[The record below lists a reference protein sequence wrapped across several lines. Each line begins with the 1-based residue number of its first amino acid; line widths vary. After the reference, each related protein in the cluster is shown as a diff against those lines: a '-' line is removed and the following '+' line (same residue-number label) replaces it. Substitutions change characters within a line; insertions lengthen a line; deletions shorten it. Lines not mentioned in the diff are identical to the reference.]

1 MSAARIMVVED
12 EQIIALNIAT
22 KLEEMGYQVPAMLA
36 TGEDAVREAAELHPD
51 LVLMDI
57 HLAGQMDGVEAAAHI
72 REELHIP
79 VIYLSAFSDNAT
91 MERAKATEPFAYLLK
106 PFKDRE
112 LQNAIEIGL
121 YKHRIEAQLARANV
135 ELEQRVIERTAELV
149 RTNESLKNEVAEREQ
164 AEQMLRW
171 EYCLEEAETDV
182 RLKIAEMDRPEDFIE
197 VAQQIHRQ
205 LRQLG
210 VRHDQVSIQIVN
222 MSGSDLV
229 CIDPTADGATALLA
243 ELETPDWPR
252 NSDRAERYSWVVDV
266 WRSGGHLYQKNTPAD
281 SPLGAGLSALDVA
294 FSQGTLA
301 ITYQQPES
309 YGTREIGILKRFA
322 RVLSHGFQR
331 FWDIVE
337 RRRGEEALRQ
347 AKDEAETAQAEA
359 ETARS
364 EAEQARSAAE
374 AASRAKSQFLA
385 NMSHEI
391 RTPMNAIM
399 GMTDLVLRTQL
410 DADQRDNLEVVR
422 LSAQNLL
429 DLINDILDLSRIEA
443 RGLTLE
449 ETDFSLHQILRDTT
463 RTFTARAREKGLSLD
478 LAMDDALPDALR
490 GDPMRLRQ
498 ILVNLIGNA
507 LKFTSEGGIEVR
519 AFAQASK
526 SGFELHCS
534 VRDSGIGMSPEQQER
549 IFEAFA
555 QADTSTTRRYGGSGL
570 GLAISV
576 NLVKLMGGRIW
587 VDSAVGEGSTFHF
600 IVHLEQALQDPPLAA
615 PAPVEKDH
623 FASRH
628 ILLAEDN
635 PLNQKVAVG
644 LLREAGHEI
653 TVVNNGLEAVA
664 ALSAGT
670 FDIVLMDVQM
680 PEMDGLAATQL
691 IRQNEGETGG
701 HTPIIALTA
710 HAMKGDRERC
720 LAAGM
725 DDYIS
730 KPIDRKKILA
740 LIEELTDREATFAI
754 DGEALM
760 GRLGGEYALFAQLRD
775 LFRESSKR
783 LLAQMQRAVA
793 SGDFADLHT
802 AACEL
807 HDTIIHFGADSAVR
821 LTFALQEVTGG
832 EDSSGLTAMLSRL
845 ESELAQVDR
854 ALAEFEQMRE
864 GLIPNS
870 ARAMQWPRLEENT
883 LAELRRLEQGGY
895 FSLGDF
901 LRQFNIDGR
910 ARIDKMRQA
919 VVDGDTATLEREA
932 HTLKGGSR
940 ELGAR
945 YLSELCFE
953 LEKMSRAGEGMGE
966 AGAQQVRSIAEEFAA
981 VCNELVRRREG

>member
-1 MSAARIMVVED
+1 MSAVRIMVVED

-22 KLEEMGYQVPAMLA
+22 KLQEMGYEVPAMLA
-36 TGEDAVREAAELHPD
+36 TGEDAVREATELHPD

-57 HLAGQMDGVEAAAHI
+57 NLAGQMDGVEAAAHI
-72 REELHIP
+72 REELRIP

-112 LQNAIEIGL
+112 LQNSIEIGL
-121 YKHRIEAQLARANV
+121 YKHRIEAQLERANA

-222 MSGSDLV
+222 VSGSDLV

-266 WRSGGHLYQKNTPAD
+266 WRSGGHLYQKDTPAD

-309 YGTREIGILKRFA
+309 YGTHEIGILKRFA

-337 RRRGEEALRQ
+337 RQRGEKALRQ

-359 ETARS
+359 ETAR
-364 EAEQARSAAE
+364 AEAE

-399 GMTDLVLRTQL
+399 GMTDLVLRTHL

-449 ETDFSLHQILRDTT
+449 ETDFSLQQILCDTT
-463 RTFTARAREKGLSLD
+463 RTFAARAREKGLSLD

-507 LKFTSEGGIEVR
+507 LKFTSAGGIEVR
-519 AFAQASK
+519 AFAQADK

-534 VRDSGIGMSPEQQER
+534 VRDSGIGMSPEQQEH

-587 VDSAVGEGSTFHF
+587 VDSAAGEGSTFHF
-600 IVHLEQALQDPPLAA
+600 TVHLEHALQDPPLAA
-615 PAPVEKDH
+615 VAQAAQDQFVR
-623 FASRH
+623 RH

-664 ALSAGT
+664 ALAAGT

-680 PEMDGLAATQL
+680 PEMDGV
-691 IRQNEGETGG
+691 
-701 HTPIIALTA
+701 
-710 HAMKGDRERC
+710 RC
-720 LAAGM
+720 
-725 DDYIS
+725 D
-730 KPIDRKKILA
+730 
-740 LIEELTDREATFAI
+740 
-754 DGEALM
+754 
-760 GRLGGEYALFAQLRD
+760 
-775 LFRESSKR
+775 
-783 LLAQMQRAVA
+783 
-793 SGDFADLHT
+793 
-802 AACEL
+802 
-807 HDTIIHFGADSAVR
+807 
-821 LTFALQEVTGG
+821 
-832 EDSSGLTAMLSRL
+832 
-845 ESELAQVDR
+845 
-854 ALAEFEQMRE
+854 
-864 GLIPNS
+864 
-870 ARAMQWPRLEENT
+870 
-883 LAELRRLEQGGY
+883 
-895 FSLGDF
+895 
-901 LRQFNIDGR
+901 
-910 ARIDKMRQA
+910 
-919 VVDGDTATLEREA
+919 
-932 HTLKGGSR
+932 
-940 ELGAR
+940 
-945 YLSELCFE
+945 
-953 LEKMSRAGEGMGE
+953 
-966 AGAQQVRSIAEEFAA
+966 
-981 VCNELVRRREG
+981 

>member
-1 MSAARIMVVED
+1 M
-12 EQIIALNIAT
+12 
-22 KLEEMGYQVPAMLA
+22 
-36 TGEDAVREAAELHPD
+36 
-51 LVLMDI
+51 
-57 HLAGQMDGVEAAAHI
+57 
-72 REELHIP
+72 
-79 VIYLSAFSDNAT
+79 
-91 MERAKATEPFAYLLK
+91 
-106 PFKDRE
+106 
-112 LQNAIEIGL
+112 
-121 YKHRIEAQLARANV
+121 
-135 ELEQRVIERTAELV
+135 
-149 RTNESLKNEVAEREQ
+149 
-164 AEQMLRW
+164 
-171 EYCLEEAETDV
+171 
-182 RLKIAEMDRPEDFIE
+182 
-197 VAQQIHRQ
+197 
-205 LRQLG
+205 
-210 VRHDQVSIQIVN
+210 
-222 MSGSDLV
+222 
-229 CIDPTADGATALLA
+229 
-243 ELETPDWPR
+243 
-252 NSDRAERYSWVVDV
+252 
-266 WRSGGHLYQKNTPAD
+266 
-281 SPLGAGLSALDVA
+281 
-294 FSQGTLA
+294 
-301 ITYQQPES
+301 
-309 YGTREIGILKRFA
+309 
-322 RVLSHGFQR
+322 
-331 FWDIVE
+331 
-337 RRRGEEALRQ
+337 
-347 AKDEAETAQAEA
+347 
-359 ETARS
+359 
-364 EAEQARSAAE
+364 
-374 AASRAKSQFLA
+374 
-385 NMSHEI
+385 
-391 RTPMNAIM
+391 
-399 GMTDLVLRTQL
+399 
-410 DADQRDNLEVVR
+410 
-422 LSAQNLL
+422 
-429 DLINDILDLSRIEA
+429 
-443 RGLTLE
+443 
-449 ETDFSLHQILRDTT
+449 
-463 RTFTARAREKGLSLD
+463 
-478 LAMDDALPDALR
+478 
-490 GDPMRLRQ
+490 
-498 ILVNLIGNA
+498 
-507 LKFTSEGGIEVR
+507 
-519 AFAQASK
+519 
-526 SGFELHCS
+526 
-534 VRDSGIGMSPEQQER
+534 
-549 IFEAFA
+549 
-555 QADTSTTRRYGGSGL
+555 
-570 GLAISV
+570 
-576 NLVKLMGGRIW
+576 
-587 VDSAVGEGSTFHF
+587 
-600 IVHLEQALQDPPLAA
+600 
-615 PAPVEKDH
+615 
-623 FASRH
+623 
-628 ILLAEDN
+628 LAEDN

>member
-1 MSAARIMVVED
+1 
-12 EQIIALNIAT
+12 
-22 KLEEMGYQVPAMLA
+22 
-36 TGEDAVREAAELHPD
+36 
-51 LVLMDI
+51 
-57 HLAGQMDGVEAAAHI
+57 
-72 REELHIP
+72 
-79 VIYLSAFSDNAT
+79 
-91 MERAKATEPFAYLLK
+91 
-106 PFKDRE
+106 
-112 LQNAIEIGL
+112 
-121 YKHRIEAQLARANV
+121 
-135 ELEQRVIERTAELV
+135 
-149 RTNESLKNEVAEREQ
+149 
-164 AEQMLRW
+164 MLRW

-266 WRSGGHLYQKNTPAD
+266 WRSGGHLYQKDTPAD

-309 YGTREIGILKRFA
+309 YGTHEIGILKRFA

-337 RRRGEEALRQ
+337 RQRGEKALRQ

-359 ETARS
+359 ETAR
-364 EAEQARSAAE
+364 AEAE

-399 GMTDLVLRTQL
+399 GMTDLVLRTHL

-449 ETDFSLHQILRDTT
+449 ETDFSLQQILRDTT
-463 RTFTARAREKGLSLD
+463 RTFAARAREKGLSLD

-507 LKFTSEGGIEVR
+507 LKFTSAGGIEVS
-519 AFAQASK
+519 AFAQADK
-526 SGFELHCS
+526 RGFELHCS
-534 VRDSGIGMSPEQQER
+534 VRDSGIGMSPEQQEH

-587 VDSAVGEGSTFHF
+587 VDSAAGEGSTFHF
-600 IVHLEQALQDPPLAA
+600 TVHLEHALQDPPLAA
-615 PAPVEKDH
+615 VAQAAQDQFVQ
-623 FASRH
+623 RH

-664 ALSAGT
+664 ALAAGT

-680 PEMDGLAATQL
+680 PEMDGFAATEL
-691 IRQNEGETGG
+691 IRQNEGKTGG

-720 LAAGM
+720 IAAGM

-730 KPIDRKKILA
+730 KPIDRKKILS
-740 LIEELTDREATFAI
+740 LIEGLTDREAIFAI

-760 GRLGGEYALFAQLRD
+760 GRLGGEYALFVQLRD
-775 LFRESSKR
+775 LFRESSPR
-783 LLAQMQRAVA
+783 LLAQMHRAVA
-793 SGDFADLHT
+793 SSQFADLHT
-802 AACEL
+802 AAYEL
-807 HDTIIHFGADSAVR
+807 HDTIINFGADSAVR
-821 LTFALQEVTGG
+821 LTLALQEVTA
-832 EDSSGLTAMLSRL
+832 DSSGLAAMLSQL
-845 ESELAQVDR
+845 ESELAQMDR
-854 ALAEFEQMRE
+854 ALAEFESMRE
-864 GLIPNS
+864 GLIPNNT
-870 ARAMQWPRLEENT
+870 RAMQWPRLEENT

-895 FSLGDF
+895 FSLDDF

-953 LEKMSRAGEGMGE
+953 LEKMSREGEGIGE
-966 AGAQQVRSIAEEFAA
+966 AGGEQVRSIAEEFEA